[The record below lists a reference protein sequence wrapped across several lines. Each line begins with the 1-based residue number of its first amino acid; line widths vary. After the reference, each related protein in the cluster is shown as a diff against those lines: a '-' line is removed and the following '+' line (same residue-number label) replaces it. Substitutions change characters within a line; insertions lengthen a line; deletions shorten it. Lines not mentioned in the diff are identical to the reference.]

1 MTTARVNGLRSGP
14 RTGTG
19 GPVSPSCVL
28 EGEHGEL
35 TDSFRSFIA
44 RELVPLAAE
53 LPEDCDLPPTEL
65 RDWVRRRSAALGFYA
80 GDHPEELGG
89 SDVPFSA
96 VVQLHHAAG
105 ASGCP
110 LAPYALAGSDGPSPL
125 LRAGTPTQIERY
137 LAPLVR
143 GEALRCLALT
153 EPDAGSDA
161 FSLATTA
168 RRTGDGGWTLSGRK
182 TFVSHADRADFAL
195 VVATVPFDGEGG
207 EGGEGREG
215 RPSGTHPVG
224 GPTAF
229 IVPMDTPGLRI
240 GQRFAG
246 MSGEPLFELLL
257 DGVRLG
263 ADAVVGGEPGI
274 GAALGQ
280 GMDSLSRGR
289 LVVAAQ
295 CNGIAEYALE
305 LGVAHAR
312 ERRAFGARIGSYQH
326 VQEHLVTSR
335 AEVEAAKLLTLACAR
350 LVDGG
355 TELPEHA
362 ALAKLTSSET
372 AVRVVDRSLRVHG
385 AGGWVRGHPLEFLY
399 RHVRMMTII
408 EGTSEIQKVI
418 VARAMGLA

>member
-1 MTTARVNGLRSGP
+1 MTTTRATDT
-14 RTGTG
+14 RTGAG
-19 GPVSPSCVL
+19 GPVSPSSVL

-53 LPEDCDLPPTEL
+53 LPEDCDLPPIEL

-80 GDHPEELGG
+80 GDHPQELGG

-125 LRAGTPTQIERY
+125 LRAGTPAQIERY

-168 RRTGDGGWTLSGRK
+168 RRTGDGGWALSGRK

-195 VVATVPFDGEGG
+195 VVATVPFDGGSDN
-207 EGGEGREG
+207 GRDG
-215 RPSGTHPVG
+215 ADHTDPVG

-263 ADAVVGGEPGI
+263 ADAVVGGGPGI

-312 ERRAFGARIGSYQH
+312 ERWAFGARIGSYQH

-355 TELPEHA
+355 TEVPEHA